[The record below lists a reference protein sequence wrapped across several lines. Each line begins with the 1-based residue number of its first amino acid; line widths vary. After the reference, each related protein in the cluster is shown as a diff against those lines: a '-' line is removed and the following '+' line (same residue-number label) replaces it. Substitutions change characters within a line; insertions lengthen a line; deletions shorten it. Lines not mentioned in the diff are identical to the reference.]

1 MRHPNAIAVLA
12 LAAGALFAGC
22 GEEVEAI
29 RGGDDAP
36 AITAPNTTIP
46 YETGGAD
53 GSGADGSERDDGRGG
68 IAAGPDT
75 VEPGDN
81 PGGDEIIKPPRSE
94 GGR

>member
-1 MRHPNAIAVLA
+1 MRHSNVLA
-12 LAAGALFAGC
+12 LLALCAAALLAGC
-22 GEEVEAI
+22 GDKAEAI
-29 RGGDDAP
+29 RGDDAP

-46 YETGGAD
+46 YESGGAD

-68 IAAGPDT
+68 VAAGPDT